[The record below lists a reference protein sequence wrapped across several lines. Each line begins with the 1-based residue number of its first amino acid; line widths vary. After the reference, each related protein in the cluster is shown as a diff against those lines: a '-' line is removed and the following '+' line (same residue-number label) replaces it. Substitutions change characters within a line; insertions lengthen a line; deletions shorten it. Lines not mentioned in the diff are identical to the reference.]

1 MGFDSIIT
9 KINSCIEIE
18 DQIWYKT
25 GSTFNSDISSKAM
38 TSKVSFLYTV
48 KSLEGNKTLF
58 KKHGKFY

>member
-38 TSKVSFLYTV
+38 TSKIIS
-48 KSLEGNKTLF
+48 SSPPRCSW
-58 KKHGKFY
+58 GKVF